1 MSVFTDIPN
10 YFFHCTTVWEAVRA
24 VPVKGRVPTLTTRIM
39 SLPSAQR
46 LRHEK
51 ITRKFQASFITSADR
66 HSALWPGAWMRPGQR
81 GQEPKQWQNQD
92 QDQEQDKTG
101 DKTRHPKCFIVVTV
115 ARRHKI

>member
-1 MSVFTDIPN
+1 
-10 YFFHCTTVWEAVRA
+10 
-24 VPVKGRVPTLTTRIM
+24 M

-51 ITRKFQASFITSADR
+51 NNKKMPGIVHYERR
-66 HSALWPGAWMRPGQR
+66 PVPALWLGAWMRPGQK
-81 GQEPKQWQNQD
+81 GQDPKKRQKREQD
-92 QDQEQDKTG
+92 QDQGQDKTG